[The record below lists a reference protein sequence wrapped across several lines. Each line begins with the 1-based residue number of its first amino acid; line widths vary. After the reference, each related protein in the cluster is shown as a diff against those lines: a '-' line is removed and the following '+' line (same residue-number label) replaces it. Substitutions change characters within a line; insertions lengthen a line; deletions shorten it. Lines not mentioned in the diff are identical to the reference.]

1 MNQTRFFWDDD
12 NPVARILLIGTLGYI
27 ALALLLRVSGARTMA
42 RMTPF
47 DFVITVTLGSAFGRV
62 LTASEVSLVEALVTF
77 ALLVVLQWVFAYGR
91 FHWSWFARAVDPGPT
106 LVWHDGAPVRGALA
120 RHRISESDLDSAAR
134 EKGFGSLDSVAAI
147 VLQADGR
154 WAVVG
159 KEGFGN
165 GSTVPAPAGR

>member
-1 MNQTRFFWDDD
+1 MNQVQFLWDDWE
-12 NPVARILLIGTLGYI
+12 PVARILLIGTLGYVW
-27 ALALLLRVSGARTMA
+27 LALLLRVSGARTMA

-91 FHWSWFARAVDPGPT
+91 ARWSWFAGAVDPGPT
-106 LVWHDGAPVRGALA
+106 LVWHDGAPVRGALK
-120 RHRISESDLDSAAR
+120 RHRLTGSDLDSAAR
-134 EKGFGSLDSVAAI
+134 EKGFGSLDAVGAI

-159 KEGFGN
+159 KEAFGT
-165 GSTVPAPAGR
+165 GSTVPAPAGH